1 MTMHVV
7 LGDGEMTRKEL
18 TETLS
23 DIWKAD
29 EEAGQTF
36 WFLIQGK
43 SEPNDTDKNLV
54 SWLERNEVY
63 YEIITDDKTTVDAIY
78 SQPQEVHEAKRLG
91 LKVVNL
97 LKGKPEEEESAELLA
112 LFASDDPGAPEDQ
125 WLNDVCQAVFDADF
139 PIRAL
144 NDGLVD
150 VDMGEPE
157 PEPEAEPEEP
167 AAAKTPA
174 KKALAKKAAAQPKA
188 ADTKVSAEDDTP
200 ATKQQAAYTRDQL
213 EDMELDQLKAIAG
226 ELGFSLPARTR
237 MTTYVEAILGE
248 DKKTPVAEVSAAAV
262 GEPATL
268 NGSLDIEALADAIV
282 LNVIKR
288 LEAALS

>member
-29 EEAGQTF
+29 EEAAQTF
-36 WFLIQGK
+36 WFLVQGK
-43 SEPNDTDKNLV
+43 AEPNDTDKALV
-54 SWLERNEVY
+54 SWLEKNEIY
-63 YEIITDDKTTVDAIY
+63 YEVITDDKTTVDAVY
-78 SQPQEVHEAKRLG
+78 AQPQEIHEAKRLG

-97 LKGKPEEEESAELLA
+97 LKGKPEEGESAELLA
-112 LFASDDPGAPEDQ
+112 LFASDDPGAEADR

-150 VDMGEPE
+150 VDMSEAPE
-157 PEPEAEPEEP
+157 EAEAEPEEKAKP
-167 AAAKTPA
+167 TKAA
-174 KKALAKKAAAQPKA
+174 AKKAAASPKA
-188 ADTKVSAEDDTP
+188 ADTKVSEEDDAP
-200 ATKQQAAYTRDQL
+200 ASKPSKLTRAAL
-213 EDMELDQLKAIAG
+213 EEMDLDQLKAIAS
-226 ELGFSLPARTR
+226 ELGVSLPPRTR
-237 MTTYVEAILGE
+237 MATYVDAILGE
-248 DKKTPVAEVSAAAV
+248 ADKTPAAEVTPSDSV
-262 GEPATL
+262 GGVATL
-268 NGSLDIEALADAIV
+268 NGSPDVEALADAIV
-282 LNVIKR
+282 LHIIKR

>member
-63 YEIITDDKTTVDAIY
+63 YEIITDDKNTVDAIY

-97 LKGKPEEEESAELLA
+97 LKGKPEDEESAELLA

-125 WLNDVCQAVFDADF
+125 WLNDVCQAVFDAGF

-167 AAAKTPA
+167 AAKTPA
-174 KKALAKKAAAQPKA
+174 KKAPAKKAAAQPKT
-188 ADTKVSAEDDTP
+188 ADTKVSEEDDAP
-200 ATKQQAAYTRDQL
+200 SAKQQAAYTRDQL

-226 ELGFSLPARTR
+226 ELGISLPARTR

-248 DKKTPVAEVSAAAV
+248 DKKTPVAEVSAPV
-262 GEPATL
+262 GDAGGTL